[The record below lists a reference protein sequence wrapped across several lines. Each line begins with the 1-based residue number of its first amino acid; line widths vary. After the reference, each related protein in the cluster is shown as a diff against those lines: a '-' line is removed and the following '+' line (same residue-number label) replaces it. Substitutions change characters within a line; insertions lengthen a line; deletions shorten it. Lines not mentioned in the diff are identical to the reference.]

1 MNHNKS
7 EYRLKEG
14 KKVLIFTLVIN
25 FILALFKIIIGFF
38 GSSQG
43 LIADG
48 FHSASDFMSTL
59 IVIFSLKIAC
69 NPPDDS
75 HPYGHYRSETL
86 ATSLLALSLIITGF
100 LLIIN
105 NTGAII
111 QQKYSVPGFINI
123 WAALFSIIA
132 QEATYRYALYTGKKI
147 ESPALI
153 ADALHHRSDALS
165 SFAALI
171 GIITARIGYPVFDP
185 LAGII
190 VAIMIIHIGIDI
202 IIPVIN
208 ELMEKSPRDKYI
220 NKIKKIALSLDDVKD
235 VKNIKIRK
243 HASTE
248 IIEMIISVNPNL
260 NIKTADN
267 IAHRTKEKIIENT
280 DSNIKEVF
288 IHVDP
293 QYSKPFS

>member
-1 MNHNKS
+1 MNSKKS
-7 EYRLKEG
+7 KYRLKEG
-14 KKVLIFTLVIN
+14 KKVLIFTLIIN
-25 FILALFKIIIGFF
+25 CMLALFKITIGYL
-38 GSSQG
+38 GDSQG

-59 IVIFSLKIAC
+59 IVIFSIKIAS

-75 HPYGHYRSETL
+75 HPYGHHRSETL
-86 ATSLLALSLIITGF
+86 ATSLLALSLIITGI

-105 NTGAII
+105 NTGNIV
-111 QQKYSVPGFINI
+111 QQNYKVPGFINI
-123 WAALFSIIA
+123 WAALISILA
-132 QEATYRYALYTGKKI
+132 QEITFRYARYIGKKI

-171 GIITARIGYPVFDP
+171 GITAARTGYPVFDP
-185 LAGII
+185 VAGII
-190 VAIMIIHIGIDI
+190 VAVMIIHIGIDI

-220 NKIKKIALSLDDVKD
+220 NKIKEFALSLKEVKD

-243 HASTE
+243 HASTQ
-248 IIEMIISVNPNL
+248 IIEMTICVNPNL
-260 NIKTADN
+260 NIKKADVAGSLELKA
-267 IAHRTKEKIIENT
+267 ILMALLENL
-280 DSNIKEVF
+280 K
-288 IHVDP
+288 
-293 QYSKPFS
+293 